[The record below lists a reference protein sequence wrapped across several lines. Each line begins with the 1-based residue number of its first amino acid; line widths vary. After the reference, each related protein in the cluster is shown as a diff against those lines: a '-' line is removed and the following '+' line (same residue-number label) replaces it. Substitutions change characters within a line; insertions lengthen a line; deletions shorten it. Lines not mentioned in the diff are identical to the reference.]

1 MVGALLAAVQA
12 TPEGDPTPTP
22 GVGPDELVDF
32 GPPLARLGWF
42 LAGTLVVIVVGWYV
56 LGPLLSRVV
65 RRRNRDNPTLQEAVM
80 RYFRLVVLLLGL
92 FVGAGV
98 AGYGQVLTSSAIVV
112 AAATLAVGVA
122 GQTVIGS
129 LVSGIVLVFD
139 PEFNVGNYIEWDDG
153 SGVIQSITLR
163 VTRVESPNGGLVT
176 IPNTVLTSQ
185 TITRPYGRNRYR
197 VVDRIDIAY
206 EDDVDE
212 ALDLLR
218 EAATEELDDVLA
230 DPTPTAVVEE
240 LGGAVVLRVQYWI
253 DDPRWNEITR
263 VRSRFARAAKERLE
277 AADIAISPA
286 SKRELEGRI
295 AVDGTDSGDATGQ

>member
-1 MVGALLAAVQA
+1 MAGSLLAVVQE
-12 TPEGDPTPTP
+12 TPEPDPTPTP
-22 GVGPDELVDF
+22 GVGPEELVDF
-32 GPPLARLGWF
+32 GPALVRLGWF
-42 LAGTLVVIVVGWYV
+42 LAGTLVVLVVGWYLV
-56 LGPLLSRVV
+56 GPLLARTV
-65 RRRNRDNPTLQEAVM
+65 RRRNRENPTLQEAVM
-80 RYFRLVVLLLGL
+80 RYFRLVVLLFGI

-98 AGYGQVLTSSAIVV
+98 AGYGQVLTNSAIVI

-139 PEFNVGNYIEWDDG
+139 PEFNVGNYIEWDEG

-197 VVDRIDIAY
+197 VVDRISVAY
-206 EDDVDE
+206 EDDVDD
-212 ALDLLR
+212 ALRLLR

-230 DPTPTAVVEE
+230 DPTPTAGVEE
-240 LGGAVVLRVQYWI
+240 LGGDAIVLRVQYW
-253 DDPRWNEITR
+253 
-263 VRSRFARAAKERLE
+263 SRYARAAKERLDATGIE
-277 AADIAISPA
+277 ISPA
-286 SKRELEGRI
+286 AKRELQGRI
-295 AVDGTDSGDATGQ
+295 AVDEPR